1 MNDLT
6 MTASGWV
13 ATEPKLH
20 IGPSGTTLCTFR
32 LATTPRRY
40 DRTAN
45 TWVDGDTQ
53 WFTVRTF
60 RGAAVTVKQS
70 VKKGQPLVVTG
81 RLRTNTWEAND
92 GPRTDLQI
100 DATSLGHDLTLGI
113 ATFNRAVG
121 DPTLGVEDVVADA
134 SSEEGEGAVAED
146 DAAVAGAW
154 DVEPEG
160 DEPEGL
166 EPEGVEPEEDAD
178 ELVAAR

>member
-45 TWVDGDTQ
+45 AWVDSETQ

-70 VKKGQPLVVTG
+70 VKKGQPIVVTG

-121 DPTLGVEDVVADA
+121 DPALGADEPSTTAAASEAEAAAAQSIDDDAPPAESDPADSDAWEVEPQDDD
-134 SSEEGEGAVAED
+134 EELAVA
-146 DAAVAGAW
+146 
-154 DVEPEG
+154 
-160 DEPEGL
+160 
-166 EPEGVEPEEDAD
+166 
-178 ELVAAR
+178 R